1 MESQNRLDRQAIE
14 ERSIAED
21 AIRSIANS
29 LPCPFVVEWP

>member
-1 MESQNRLDRQAIE
+1 MESQSRFERQAIE

-29 LPCPFVVEWP
+29 LSCPFVVE